1 MLLIFTIFIIL
12 KVKNQILFYLY
23 NLTSSLI
30 LFLGL
35 VSGRYFIFILS
46 LTIKLGLFP
55 FTYMIIVFYPSLSY
69 IQFIIMNIIK
79 LPYIIIYVGKVN
91 LMLLIIT
98 FLYIIYIFYV
108 SSSQIV
114 ILTLFGVIST
124 LVILYIDLSILIQ
137 YFLLRLASTYWCLS
151 FRFSAWSIY
160 NLIGLPL
167 SLTFYYKVAFLISLG
182 GLEILVFAFFTTLI
196 IVLIIK
202 YMTNFLTDDTAG
214 VFAFL
219 LPLNMWYF
227 LPVLVGYLPST
238 GITTGELLAYLPFL

>member
-1 MLLIFTIFIIL
+1 MMAVLSEMLLIFTIFIIL

-151 FRFSAWSIY
+151 FRFSA
-160 NLIGLPL
+160 
-167 SLTFYYKVAFLISLG
+167 
-182 GLEILVFAFFTTLI
+182 
-196 IVLIIK
+196 
-202 YMTNFLTDDTAG
+202 
-214 VFAFL
+214 
-219 LPLNMWYF
+219 
-227 LPVLVGYLPST
+227 
-238 GITTGELLAYLPFL
+238 

>member
-1 MLLIFTIFIIL
+1 MGYMMAVLSEILLIFTIFIIL

-98 FLYIIYIFYV
+98 FLYILCFFITDSDTHTFWCDIYFSYTIY
-108 SSSQIV
+108 
-114 ILTLFGVIST
+114 
-124 LVILYIDLSILIQ
+124 
-137 YFLLRLASTYWCLS
+137 RL
-151 FRFSAWSIY
+151 
-160 NLIGLPL
+160 
-167 SLTFYYKVAFLISLG
+167 
-182 GLEILVFAFFTTLI
+182 
-196 IVLIIK
+196 K
-202 YMTNFLTDDTAG
+202 YSN
-214 VFAFL
+214 
-219 LPLNMWYF
+219 
-227 LPVLVGYLPST
+227 S
-238 GITTGELLAYLPFL
+238 